1 VTAAC
6 VAASGIATV
15 GVDTDAEVVAGLNR
29 GEPPLVEPQLPEL
42 TGDGLRAGMLAFTT
56 NLTALA
62 AADVVWVCYDTP
74 VDEHDRADV
83 GSVTAGVEAIFP
95 YLRDGAIVL
104 VSSQLPV
111 GSVAALER
119 AVAKAVK
126 GRTLDFA
133 CSPENLR
140 LGRAIDSFR
149 NPGRIVVGVRTERA
163 RAVLSELLGRF
174 CANLIFTSV
183 ESAEMTKHALNAWLA
198 SSIALTNE
206 LAVICERVGA
216 DAAEVESG
224 LRGDPRVGAH
234 AYVRAGAAFA
244 GGTLARD
251 VRFLSQLAEQHHVK
265 TPVIASVLASNEA
278 HGVWSIDRLR
288 ERLGPLDG
296 RSVAVLGLSYKPGTD
311 AIRRSAALQLVRDL
325 VAAHCAVRAFDPA
338 VRRVPPDIGGDLV
351 LAQDVRQAMHG
362 ADAVV
367 IATEWPQFR
376 SLTAED
382 FTSSMS
388 GNLILDPGRFLSPAI
403 AADPRLTLLSVGRA
417 A

>member
-56 NLTALA
+56 DLTALA

-83 GSVTAGVEAIFP
+83 GSVTAGVEAICP

-163 RAVLSELLGRF
+163 RAVL
-174 CANLIFTSV
+174 
-183 ESAEMTKHALNAWLA
+183 
-198 SSIALTNE
+198 TNE
-206 LAVICERVGA
+206 FAVICERVGA

-325 VAAHCAVRAFDPA
+325 MAAHCAVRAFDP
-338 VRRVPPDIGGDLV
+338 GDLV
-351 LAQDVRQAMHG
+351 LAQDVRQAMHR